1 MTLKSN
7 TLKTGLAMFAMFFGA
22 GNVVYPLSVGHLAQ
36 DAHFWGILGLLVTA
50 VGVPF
55 LGLISVV
62 LFGGDYE
69 SFFGRLGKW
78 PGFILTVLILA
89 LIGPFG
95 ALPRTITLS
104 FATTKMFYPTLSL
117 PLFSFLSCILIYLL
131 TVRKNKIIE
140 LIGTVLTPLLLLSLA
155 IIIVKGVITG
165 VSSPST
171 LTAGSAFVAG
181 LNEGYQTMDLLA
193 TPFFSAI
200 IVSAIA
206 MAATKESEAAPKAIV
221 KESLK
226 ASFIGGLALSLV
238 YIGLG
243 MVASHWP
250 SVLSQTKPEFHLGA
264 LAIEILGPYAG
275 IIACVAVALACL
287 TTAIALSAVFADF
300 LQRDLLFDRVS
311 FGACLIITLV
321 ISYFFSTLEFTGI
334 MAFLAPILMV
344 FYPALITLA
353 VCNILYK
360 LTGFKWVKTPTLV
373 VFLISLFLA
382 SF

>member
-1 MTLKSN
+1 MPLK
-7 TLKTGLAMFAMFFGA
+7 
-22 GNVVYPLSVGHLAQ
+22 
-36 DAHFWGILGLLVTA
+36 I
-50 VGVPF
+50 
-55 LGLISVV
+55 
-62 LFGGDYE
+62 
-69 SFFGRLGKW
+69 
-78 PGFILTVLILA
+78 
-89 LIGPFG
+89 
-95 ALPRTITLS
+95 
-104 FATTKMFYPTLSL
+104 
-117 PLFSFLSCILIYLL
+117 
-131 TVRKNKIIE
+131 
-140 LIGTVLTPLLLLSLA
+140 VLTPLLLLSLA

-238 YIGLG
+238 YIGLA

-250 SVLSQTKPEFHLGA
+250 SVLSQTKPESHLGA

-373 VFLISLFLA
+373 VFIISLLLA
-382 SF
+382 M

>member
-1 MTLKSN
+1 MNISSN

-22 GNVVYPLSVGHLAQ
+22 GNVVYPLAVGHLAQ
-36 DAHFWGILGLLVTA
+36 DAHFLGILGLLITA

-55 LGLISVV
+55 LGLISVI
-62 LFGGDYE
+62 LYGGDYDA
-69 SFFGRLGKW
+69 FFGRLGKW
-78 PGFILTVLILA
+78 PGFILALLILA

-117 PLFSFLSCILIYLL
+117 PIFSFTSCIIIYLL
-131 TVRKNKIIE
+131 TVRKNKIVE
-140 LIGTVLTPLLLLSLA
+140 LIGSFLTPLLLVSLA
-155 IIIVKGVITG
+155 IIIVKGIITG
-165 VSSPST
+165 VSHPSA
-171 LTAGSAFVAG
+171 LTKGQAFLTG

-200 IVSAIA
+200 IVGAIA
-206 MAATKESEAAPKAIV
+206 MGASKTGDTSPKAIV

-226 ASFIGGLALSLV
+226 ASLIGAIALSV
-238 YIGLG
+238 IYIGLG
-243 MVASHWP
+243 MVASHW
-250 SVLSQTKPEFHLGA
+250 SLLLNQTKPEAYLGA

-275 IIACVAVALACL
+275 VIACFAVALACL
-287 TTAIALSAVFADF
+287 TTAIALAAVFADF
-300 LQRDLLFDRVS
+300 LQKDIFQDRIG
-311 FGACLIITLV
+311 FGACLIVTLV

-353 VCNILYK
+353 IFNMLYK
-360 LTGFKWVKTPTLV
+360 LTGLKWVKTPTAI
-373 VFLISLFLA
+373 VFLVSLLLTLI
-382 SF
+382 

>member
-1 MTLKSN
+1 
-7 TLKTGLAMFAMFFGA
+7 
-22 GNVVYPLSVGHLAQ
+22 
-36 DAHFWGILGLLVTA
+36 
-50 VGVPF
+50 
-55 LGLISVV
+55 
-62 LFGGDYE
+62 
-69 SFFGRLGKW
+69 
-78 PGFILTVLILA
+78 
-89 LIGPFG
+89 
-95 ALPRTITLS
+95 
-104 FATTKMFYPTLSL
+104 
-117 PLFSFLSCILIYLL
+117 
-131 TVRKNKIIE
+131 
-140 LIGTVLTPLLLLSLA
+140 
-155 IIIVKGVITG
+155 
-165 VSSPST
+165 
-171 LTAGSAFVAG
+171 
-181 LNEGYQTMDLLA
+181 MDLLA

-250 SVLSQTKPEFHLGA
+250 SVLSQTKPESHLGA

-321 ISYFFSTLEFTGI
+321 ISYFFSTWNLPDHGFFG
-334 MAFLAPILMV
+334 PILMV
-344 FYPALITLA
+344 FYPALYHPCRLQHTLQA
-353 VCNILYK
+353 DRLEV
-360 LTGFKWVKTPTLV
+360 GKTPTLV